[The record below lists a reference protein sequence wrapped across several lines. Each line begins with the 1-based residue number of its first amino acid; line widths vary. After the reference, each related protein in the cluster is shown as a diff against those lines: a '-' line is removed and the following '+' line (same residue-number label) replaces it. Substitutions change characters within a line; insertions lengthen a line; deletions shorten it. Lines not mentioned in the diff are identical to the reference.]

1 MVAAND
7 NRAPRPLTGRTVLI
21 CLIGFFAVVFIA
33 NGIMISAAISTFGGV
48 ETASS
53 YQAGLAFARE
63 AAAAHAQDD
72 LHWRVTAQV
81 RHAPGATLVDIEAR
95 DSAGR
100 PLAGLTAT
108 AQLAHPNDRRAFNL
122 ELTAEGK
129 AVYPKLRAS
138 VMKVLNRFL
147 RGFTPKEAQQLESF
161 LQRMLENA

>member
-7 NRAPRPLTGRTVLI
+7 NKAPRPLTGRMVLI

-33 NGIMISAAISTFGGV
+33 NGIMISAAVSTFGGV

-63 AAAAHAQDD
+63 AAAAHAQDE

-81 RHAPGATLVDIEAR
+81 RLAPGATLVDIEAR

-108 AQLAHPNDRRAFNL
+108 AQLAHPNDRRADQAVSLNEGAAGQFRGTASPVVGQWDVVI
-122 ELTAEGK
+122 ELARDGERLFRSRNR
-129 AVYPKLRAS
+129 V
-138 VMKVLNRFL
+138 VLN
-147 RGFTPKEAQQLESF
+147 
-161 LQRMLENA
+161 